1 MGMVKVSIYF
11 SILSLVGSS
20 VGHLSIAVILSEL
33 EATQLATY
41 QNEQALCLL
50 GGLSP
55 GAQHGQHQ
63 EHVSPASMAY

>member
-41 QNEQALCLL
+41 QNEQALC
-50 GGLSP
+50 ST